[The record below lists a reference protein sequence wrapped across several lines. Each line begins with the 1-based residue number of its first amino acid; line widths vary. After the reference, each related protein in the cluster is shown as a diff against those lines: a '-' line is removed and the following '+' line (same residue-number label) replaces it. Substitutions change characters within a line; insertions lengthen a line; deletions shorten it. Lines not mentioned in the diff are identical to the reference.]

1 LDRKNVFDGI
11 RLDASNFLENKGN
24 GNCGVISVLKGKALI
39 DGSKKDKAP
48 NRKWT
53 ADEIKNSRTG
63 AAGKVG
69 AVKMEERKGKN
80 GDTFKF
86 LPEDAAKW
94 DAYTQRINDLESKG
108 SAITDKE
115 TKSLKLAKS
124 RRDDLEINFTTVA
137 AGKRIAAMRANN
149 LYEKSLLP
157 DDFRWFAKECGKMIL
172 LVQDNP
178 KKPLMHL
185 CFRDGT
191 RFSAGTALFRNLFT
205 KEGVRLH
212 GTALCRQR

>member
-1 LDRKNVFDGI
+1 MRTYFKRLLLGYCKCNGLNKAEDENKAQVMTKAFASRVWKCIVYYCGNGAFPDVSLLDRQNVFDGI
-11 RLDASNFLENKGN
+11 RLDASNFLENDGN
-24 GNCGVISVLKGKALI
+24 GDCGVISVLQGNALI
-39 DGSKKDKAP
+39 DGSEEDKAP
-48 NRKWT
+48 NRQWT

-69 AVKMEERKGKN
+69 AVKREERKGKN

-94 DAYTQRINDLESKG
+94 DTYTQRINDLESKG

-149 LYEKSLLP
+149 LYEK
-157 DDFRWFAKECGKMIL
+157 
-172 LVQDNP
+172 
-178 KKPLMHL
+178 KPSS
-185 CFRDGT
+185 R
-191 RFSAGTALFRNLFT
+191 
-205 KEGVRLH
+205 
-212 GTALCRQR
+212 